1 MSEPE
6 AAPLG
11 PDFTRL
17 LAAATTSNF
26 GTMLTGIAL
35 PLAAIELLHATP
47 AQIAAMNA
55 AAIAPGIAL
64 GLFAAHAVDR
74 VRRRPVLVAA
84 DLARAALLLA
94 LPLAAFAGVLEM
106 AHVVAFAFCRGLFDF
121 VFNVA
126 EQAYLPALVPARA
139 LVRANG
145 RLQAGDSSAEAV
157 GFAAGGWLVQ
167 ALSAPLALLIDAFS
181 YLASALLILRIRT
194 AEPPPAP
201 AAAADARARWRQ
213 ITAGMREIARS
224 RELRAITA
232 AAMLVTGAQQMV
244 GTVYMLF
251 VYRELGFAAGPLGML
266 FALGALSSL
275 AAAFGAERV
284 PERFTGLPAMTA
296 GLAVAALGPLILAL
310 APGAT
315 LLGVAAIAAQ
325 QIVGDGGYV
334 LYEVHQR
341 SLRQRI
347 TPPQVLGRVSG
358 AIRFA
363 ASLAML
369 GGAALGGWLGGTVGL
384 RATLVAGGC
393 GTALAALAALR
404 VGARART

>member
-6 AAPLG
+6 AQPLG

-26 GTMLTGIAL
+26 GSMLTGIAL

-55 AAIAPGIAL
+55 AAIAPGIVL
-64 GLFAAHAVDR
+64 GLFAAHAIDR

-126 EQAYLPALVPARA
+126 EQSYLPVLVPARA

-167 ALSAPLALLIDAFS
+167 ALSAPLALLIDALD
-181 YLASALLILRIRT
+181 YLASAVLIRGSARSSRRPRRPSRRT
-194 AEPPPAP
+194 RARAGARSPR
-201 AAAADARARWRQ
+201 ARARSRG
-213 ITAGMREIARS
+213 AASCARS
-224 RELRAITA
+224 PPPRC
-232 AAMLVTGAQQMV
+232 
-244 GTVYMLF
+244 
-251 VYRELGFAAGPLGML
+251 
-266 FALGALSSL
+266 SS
-275 AAAFGAERV
+275 
-284 PERFTGLPAMTA
+284 PP
-296 GLAVAALGPLILAL
+296 
-310 APGAT
+310 
-315 LLGVAAIAAQ
+315 
-325 QIVGDGGYV
+325 
-334 LYEVHQR
+334 R
-341 SLRQRI
+341 SR
-347 TPPQVLGRVSG
+347 
-358 AIRFA
+358 
-363 ASLAML
+363 
-369 GGAALGGWLGGTVGL
+369 
-384 RATLVAGGC
+384 
-393 GTALAALAALR
+393 
-404 VGARART
+404 

>member
-1 MSEPE
+1 
-6 AAPLG
+6 
-11 PDFTRL
+11 
-17 LAAATTSNF
+17 
-26 GTMLTGIAL
+26 
-35 PLAAIELLHATP
+35 
-47 AQIAAMNA
+47 
-55 AAIAPGIAL
+55 
-64 GLFAAHAVDR
+64 
-74 VRRRPVLVAA
+74 
-84 DLARAALLLA
+84 
-94 LPLAAFAGVLEM
+94 
-106 AHVVAFAFCRGLFDF
+106 
-121 VFNVA
+121 VA
-126 EQAYLPALVPARA
+126 EQTYLPALVPAGA

-167 ALSAPLALLIDAFS
+167 VLSAPLALLIDSLS
-181 YLASALLILRIRT
+181 YLASAALILRIRT
-194 AEPPPAP
+194 VELPPAP
-201 AAAADARARWRQ
+201 AVAADARGRWRQ
-213 ITAGMREIARS
+213 ISAGMREIARS

-232 AAMLVTGAQQMV
+232 ASMLVTSAQQMI

-266 FALGALSSL
+266 FALGAVSSL
-275 AAAFGAERV
+275 AAAFGSERV
-284 PERFTGLPAMTA
+284 PERFAGLPAMTV
-296 GLAVAALGPLILAL
+296 GLTVAALGPLILAL

-315 LLGVAAIAAQ
+315 LLGVTAIAAQ

-369 GGAALGGWLGGTVGL
+369 GGAALGGWLGETIGL

-404 VGARART
+404 VGRTS